1 VFALRVAKVWAA
13 RDGYTG
19 PYVFYGAQ
27 DRSRHKAWTYS
38 ALNAALAQLCTE
50 AGVTR
55 AKYQSMHSLRRMRGK
70 SVLEAT
76 GDITK
81 VGAWL
86 GDSDVRVLTRSYL
99 RNRPDDLKHVV
110 SGLSLPA
117 RTEPKSS
124 TDGNETATA
133 TTKGRRAKPSTR

>member
-1 VFALRVAKVWAA
+1 
-13 RDGYTG
+13 
-19 PYVFYGAQ
+19 VFYGAQ
-27 DRSRHKAWTYS
+27 SRSRHKAWTYS
-38 ALNAALAQLCTE
+38 ALNAALGLLCDE
-50 AGVTR
+50 AGVKR

-110 SGLSLPA
+110 ADATLPQ
-117 RTEPKSS
+117 RTAPKAN

-133 TTKGRRAKPSTR
+133 TTKGRRTKPTTR